1 MSTMADFESAPV
13 GATATHETTGN
24 RATKMND
31 SERGW
36 SVRIGPYWSGEMI
49 WLRGYTLDVPA
60 RSLPTR
66 EEIADELSGWPIG
79 SGYYQ
84 TRVAM
89 DEARDMADAVLDLLK
104 GQDR

>member
-1 MSTMADFESAPV
+1 MSTLEDFENAPV

-66 EEIADELSGWPIG
+66 DEIADAIYDALSGQYGDFCIP
-79 SGYYQ
+79 YD
-84 TRVAM
+84 A
-89 DEARDMADAVLDLLK
+89 ADAVLALLK
-104 GQDR
+104 GQEA